1 MGTNVILIFNF
12 GDWGSGSLNNFP
24 KVLRTESGSVL
35 RYSRLPNAPSLFG
48 IVPPLSRKTL
58 YSLLLRKQS
67 TIDKSSE
74 NLGSGPCLATK

>member
-24 KVLRTESGSVL
+24 KALRAEPGSVL
-35 RYSRLPNAPSLFG
+35 RCSRLPSAPSLFG
-48 IVPPLSRKTL
+48 VVPPLRRKAL

-74 NLGSGPCLATK
+74 NLGSGPSLAAK